1 MARLTVSVCFMH
13 AQGCVD
19 ARDGLNSADKRLI
32 RSKIK
37 VLVCII
43 YACVLSL
50 FIIYIQVHTHS
61 IYSIIFYI
69 IYINIL
75 NT

>member
-1 MARLTVSVCFMH
+1 MH

-37 VLVCII
+37 VLVYII

-50 FIIYIQVHTHS
+50 FIIYIQVHTHTVYL
-61 IYSIIFYI
+61 IL
-69 IYINIL
+69 YINIF

>member
-1 MARLTVSVCFMH
+1 MACLTVSVCFMH

-50 FIIYIQVHTHS
+50 FIIYIQVHTHTV
-61 IYSIIFYI
+61 YI
-69 IYINIL
+69 LLYFILYINIF

>member
-37 VLVCII
+37 VLVYII

-50 FIIYIQVHTHS
+50 FIYIQVHTHTVY
-61 IYSIIFYI
+61 ILLYFILYIHIF
-69 IYINIL
+69 NA
-75 NT
+75 